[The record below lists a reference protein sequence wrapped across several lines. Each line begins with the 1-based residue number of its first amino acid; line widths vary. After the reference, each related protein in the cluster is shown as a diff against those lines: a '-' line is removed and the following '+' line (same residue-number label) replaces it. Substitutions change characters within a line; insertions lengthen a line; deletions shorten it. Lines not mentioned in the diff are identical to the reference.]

1 MRVSVSRTHPECTP
15 RCTPCCPN
23 LLLTSGRPA
32 FAGHLSIVVRQ
43 AQLMAALAIQLLPLV
58 SPISLSLLRHQH
70 DGLLLSR
77 AELVGRPPL
86 PGPLRLRGGGQILRL
101 LYRTYRRSASSLPA
115 PAVDVLLK
123 MGVRERDLPDDVR
136 EAVMRGCVS
145 VEQLSLF
152 LGLEQAGWG
161 GSISRWL
168 AKRSPALRDRI
179 LADQRFVLVLVC
191 EVVVGI
197 GTKLAAQL
205 VLFGTGFF
213 SNLDFVAL
221 ALALEFVG
229 DLLTACLFA
238 PAVPMS
244 QEGAWTAHLPFF
256 EREGLSHLLLGSRL
270 IPIPTTLFEV
280 GKYSIQ
286 QRAASLIVRGWQLCL
301 VSLAVCWVGEVCRQI
316 LLFVRRCAS
325 SLLAAIGS
333 GGRSTSRGGGRGAR
347 RAAPAGSYL
356 SEAVTFSVFMATSTN
371 FRLHLVRAVE
381 ERILSRAGRRPMPL
395 ATMAMPSE
403 VAEGLLLVLRFLNCW
418 MGGVSWLA
426 YKHLLACALS
436 ANALPA
442 DGAVATD
449 RDQLRHQT
457 RRRGST
463 VSSRTQWPDSPLP
476 PWAVSADESGG
487 QAAARGRVL
496 GGGLARGRGQSAFRP
511 PAPASQDIDKV
522 QQDIDR
528 DGGGGRHSWEP
539 PGGWESERESPRPSW
554 AP

>member
-1 MRVSVSRTHPECTP
+1 MHSSLHS
-15 RCTPCCPN
+15 
-23 LLLTSGRPA
+23 LLSHSAPDVGA
-32 FAGHLSIVVRQ
+32 ACVAGHLSIVVRQ
-43 AQLMAALAIQLLPLV
+43 AQLAALVAIQLLPLV

-77 AELVGRPPL
+77 GEFVGRPHAASSGCR
-86 PGPLRLRGGGQILRL
+86 GPLRLRGGGRIMRL

-115 PAVDVLLK
+115 PAVDVLLR
-123 MGVRERDLPDDVR
+123 MGVRERDLPEDVR

-179 LADQRFVLVLVC
+179 LADQRFVLVLMC

-244 QEGAWTAHLPFF
+244 QEGTWTAHLPFF

-270 IPIPTTLFEV
+270 IPIPTTMFEV
-280 GKYSIQ
+280 GKYSRQ
-286 QRAASLIVRGWQLCL
+286 QRAASLIVRGWQLCV
-301 VSLAVCWVGEVCRQI
+301 VSLAVCWVGEVCRRI

-325 SLLAAIGS
+325 WLLAAIG
-333 GGRSTSRGGGRGAR
+333 GGGSSASRGGGRGAR
-347 RAAPAGSYL
+347 RAAPAASYF

-381 ERILSRAGRRPMPL
+381 ERILSRAGRRPLPP
-395 ATMAMPSE
+395 ATTMVTPSE
-403 VAEGLLLVLRFLNCW
+403 VAEGLVLVLRFLNCW

-436 ANALPA
+436 ANAVLA
-442 DGAVATD
+442 DGAVASEH
-449 RDQLRHQT
+449 RDQLHHQT
-457 RRRGST
+457 RHRERGSRL
-463 VSSRTQWPDSPLP
+463 SSVTQWPDSPLP
-476 PWAVSADESGG
+476 PWEVSADESGG

-496 GGGLARGRGQSAFRP
+496 GAGLARGRGQSAFRP
-511 PAPASQDIDKV
+511 PAPASQDVDKA
-522 QQDIDR
+522 QQDIDH